1 MDIGTVNLLARM
13 HLAAKR
19 RGATLRVRHASD
31 GLLELIDFV
40 GLSDVLC
47 VELQRQPEQREET
60 LGVEEER
67 QLDDPAV

>member
-1 MDIGTVNLLARM
+1 MDVGTVNLLARM

-19 RGATLRVRHASD
+19 RGVTLRVLHAGD

-47 VELQRQPEQREET
+47 LELQREPEQREQA
-60 LGVEEER
+60 LGVKKER
-67 QLDDPAV
+67 ELDDPAF